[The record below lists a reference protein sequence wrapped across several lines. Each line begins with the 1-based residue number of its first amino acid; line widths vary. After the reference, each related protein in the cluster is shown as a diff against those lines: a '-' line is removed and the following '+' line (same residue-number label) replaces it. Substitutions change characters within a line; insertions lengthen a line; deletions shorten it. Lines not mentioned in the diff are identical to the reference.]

1 MNRHLR
7 FVPLSLQRS
16 RRERIADL
24 GCRLALI
31 LSVPSLFN
39 QWMTG
44 TDVDLGTV
52 TAPSGM
58 LVLGMAGWIDYW
70 PRVGSPLSERARTAI
85 SLGGGHLH
93 DPEDSEPSAWLCEAI
108 VVEAAAD
115 RPLRVRAQTSASPF
129 DGGPTIA
136 VLEIDLGLLWSGLDD
151 GKPVQLGDLPVD
163 RCGMVLGDARALDG
177 FTGLDGQSA
186 DGLADVT
193 YWGKYEDTVHMRFGG
208 DRIPHHRG
216 EHGPRGWLD
225 LPLAEA
231 EAVAE
236 RLRTWIRE
244 GPGKGLMVSVDAHT
258 DYHRINRAGGKHP
271 LLAGTVD
278 LDGCSLLGLGWD
290 PGDHSMRHRGEREYG
305 QVYPATLESHTG
317 EAVLR
322 WTIAPYASA
331 SLGNHS

>member
-1 MNRHLR
+1 M
-7 FVPLSLQRS
+7 
-16 RRERIADL
+16 
-24 GCRLALI
+24 
-31 LSVPSLFN
+31 
-39 QWMTG
+39 
-44 TDVDLGTV
+44 
-52 TAPSGM
+52 
-58 LVLGMAGWIDYW
+58 
-70 PRVGSPLSERARTAI
+70 
-85 SLGGGHLH
+85 
-93 DPEDSEPSAWLCEAI
+93 
-108 VVEAAAD
+108 
-115 RPLRVRAQTSASPF
+115 
-129 DGGPTIA
+129 
-136 VLEIDLGLLWSGLDD
+136 
-151 GKPVQLGDLPVD
+151 
-163 RCGMVLGDARALDG
+163 
-177 FTGLDGQSA
+177 
-186 DGLADVT
+186 
-193 YWGKYEDTVHMRFGG
+193 
-208 DRIPHHRG
+208 
-216 EHGPRGWLD
+216 
-225 LPLAEA
+225 AEA